1 MNKYFSL
8 SDKIYDVTERHPEL
22 IDLLAAN
29 GFENLKNEAM
39 RKTVGKSISVE
50 AALKSKHFDIQVFE
64 QKMVDVIEQNNPE
77 LSTGLADTRKEN
89 LNGELKLAGVLPCPI
104 RVQLLEKLDNWLSN
118 QDTEVDYQLQAAS
131 MGLDWI
137 REQMSGGAD
146 ALADIYL
153 SAGFSLFFD
162 RSVMG
167 EHLKNGVFTD
177 LTGAKRF
184 NPCFD
189 NDSIDLKDPK
199 RQYTIIGVV
208 PAVFMVN
215 TELLGDR
222 PFPES
227 WADLLKP
234 EFEDTV
240 ALPMQDLDLFN
251 AVLLSI
257 YKEYG
262 ADGLR
267 KLGKSLLLSMHPAQ
281 MVKTGAKR
289 QQSNAPVITVMPYF
303 FTKMTRENSPMR
315 PVWPKDGA
323 IISPIF
329 LITKAASREKS
340 QPLVDFLFS
349 REMGDILSA
358 SGKFPSTHPEV
369 DNGLSKDQT
378 FMWPGWDFINNNDI
392 GALLKE
398 TEAIFFDTAGGK
410 A

>member
-1 MNKYFSL
+1 MNKYFSI
-8 SDKIYDVTERHPEL
+8 SDKVYDVTEQYPEL
-22 IDLLAAN
+22 IDLFAAN
-29 GFENLKNEAM
+29 GFENLKNETM

-50 AALKSKHFDIQVFE
+50 AALKSKRIDLQIFE

-89 LNGELKLAGVLPCPI
+89 PGGELKIAGVLPCPI

-118 QDTEVDYQLQAAS
+118 QDTKVSYQLQAAS

-137 REQMSGGAD
+137 RDQMTGDED
-146 ALADIYL
+146 ALADVYL

-167 EHLKNGVFTD
+167 HHLENGVFSD
-177 LTGAKRF
+177 LTGAEHF
-184 NPCFD
+184 NSCFD
-189 NDSIDLKDPK
+189 NESIDLKDPK
-199 RQYTIIGVV
+199 GQYTIIGVV

-257 YKEYG
+257 YNEYG
-262 ADGLR
+262 NDGLR
-267 KLGKSLLLSMHPAQ
+267 KLGRSLLLSMHPAQ
-281 MVKTGAKR
+281 MVKSGAKK

-303 FTKMTRENSPMR
+303 FTRMTRENSPMR

-329 LITKAASREKS
+329 LITKTASKEKS

-349 REMGDILSA
+349 KEMGGILSA

-369 DNGLSKDQT
+369 DNGLSPDQT

-392 GALLKE
+392 GQLLKE
-398 TEAIFFDTAGGK
+398 TEAVFFDTAGGK

>member
-1 MNKYFSL
+1 MNKYFSF
-8 SDKIYDVTERHPEL
+8 SDKVYDVTERYPEL
-22 IDLLAAN
+22 IDLFAAN

-39 RKTVGKSISVE
+39 RKTIGKSISVE
-50 AALKSKHFDIQVFE
+50 AALKSKHFDLQVFE
-64 QKMVDVIEQNNPE
+64 QKMVDAIEQNNPE
-77 LSTGLADTRKEN
+77 LSTGLADTRREN
-89 LNGELKLAGVLPCPI
+89 PEGELKLAGVLPCPI

-118 QDTEVDYQLQAAS
+118 QDTKVSYQLQAAS

-137 REQMSGGAD
+137 RDQMNEGAD

-162 RSVMG
+162 RNVMG
-167 EHLKNGVFTD
+167 EHLKNGVFSD
-177 LTGAKRF
+177 LTGAGRM
-184 NPCFD
+184 NSCFD

-199 RQYTIIGVV
+199 GQYTIIGVV

-262 ADGLR
+262 EDGLR
-267 KLGKSLLLSMHPAQ
+267 KLGRSLLLSMHPAQ
-281 MVKTGAKR
+281 MVKTGAKK
-289 QQSNAPVITVMPYF
+289 QQSNMPVITVMPYF
-303 FTKMTRENSPMR
+303 FTKMARENGPMR

-329 LITKAASREKS
+329 LITKAASKEKS
-340 QPLVDFLFS
+340 QPMVDFLFS
-349 REMGDILSA
+349 KEMGDILSA

-369 DNGLSKDQT
+369 DNGLSNEQT

-398 TEAIFFDTAGGK
+398 TEAYFFDTAGGK